1 MVIKTECILDVNVKS
16 AERKKNGHT
25 FSNLNLKMNENQKL
39 IVCCLGIFI
48 CYFYYGILQEKM

>member
-16 AERKKNGHT
+16 TEHKKNEFAFT
-25 FSNLNLKMNENQKL
+25 NLYSKMSENQRL
-39 IVCCLGIFI
+39 IICCLGIFG